1 MVSTK
6 KRIGAKII
14 FNLVNSIIQIKIIPQ
29 LVTKIHDHP
38 KSNPN
43 LSIRL

>member
-14 FNLVNSIIQIKIIPQ
+14 FNLVNSIIDIKNIPQ
-29 LVTKIHDHP
+29 LETKIRDHP
-38 KSNPN
+38 KSITNV
-43 LSIRL
+43 SICL